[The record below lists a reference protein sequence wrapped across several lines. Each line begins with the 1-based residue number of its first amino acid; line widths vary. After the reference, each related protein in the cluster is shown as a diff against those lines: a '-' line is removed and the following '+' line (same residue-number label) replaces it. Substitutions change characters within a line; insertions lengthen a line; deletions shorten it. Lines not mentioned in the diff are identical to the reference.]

1 MWRQRGWVGIGA
13 EITVAIVAFRS
24 AKGRSF
30 AERKTTLFYAPVLGC
45 VLAVLMVRS
54 LAAQENPAAND
65 PTGNAARDETGS
77 DEDAREAAVVARFVA
92 VLEKNPRRGTALD
105 KVYAFQVEHGS
116 LDKFIQTYRE
126 KAASTEG
133 PSPSAAMIVGLLES
147 LRGEEAAAAKAFE
160 NAERLAP
167 ENSLASYY
175 LGQTLV
181 LLGQPDK
188 AIEAFERAIARQP
201 ARADLLEM
209 FQALGRVHQRTAR
222 NEKALDV
229 WSRLEQQ
236 FPNDERVQEQIA
248 TTLLEEEAFD
258 AALPRFEKL
267 AQLVKDRGRQLA
279 FRMEAADIRVRLG
292 QTEAAL
298 KEFEA
303 LLGQL
308 NPDHWIYRDV
318 RRRIEA
324 IYLRTEDRAGLA
336 TYYEAWLVKHPDD
349 LDAIVRVAK
358 TYTALGRDESASEWL
373 ERGVKLAPSRKE
385 LRRALI
391 DRLLEARQ
399 VSKALAHF
407 EQLDRDE
414 PNHSDTLRDW
424 GRAILKD
431 SSRDGTARR
440 QAAATVWRK
449 LSEARPMD
457 ALVASQVGDLLRQAE
472 MIDEAVEQYR
482 RAITL
487 APEATQYREY
497 LGEYFHSLKR
507 PDDALATWR
516 PMAEGDQHT
525 AANVGRLAEVLA
537 GFGYVEEAV
546 TNYAD
551 ACRLDPKDFGRH
563 LKHIDLL
570 SRAERHD
577 EALVQLGLVEKLIAN
592 DEEREA
598 WLSRDL
604 RSLQAAGK
612 LKERI
617 AEAVVGWA
625 LLPVRSSPSL
635 PVGAKDEAKDKER
648 TGKSAHPT
656 ADQWYWLAR
665 AYEVDGQRL
674 LAAQAVTK
682 ASQLAPRS
690 MPILRASARLHE
702 ARRDFTAAVEV
713 YARLVT
719 LDRRYRTEYLQKLAT
734 LERQLGHRDK
744 SLQAGRDLI
753 AAAPGNPELS
763 EFFAQLCFQLNA
775 VDEGLNA
782 LRRSVRANSTDP
794 MALVRLASAL
804 IERQRA
810 TEAIDLLWRA
820 FEKSQKLDDRLL
832 VVQKLIEASAVGSQQ
847 PRVIERLQRMQRE
860 RSQRREMTLCLA
872 QAYQALSNDTQAQ
885 AELETLLS
893 EEARD
898 PVLLAQLRQLAEKR
912 QDWTA
917 AANYQRE
924 VWQLTNDKRDRFLLA
939 GLLMRLD
946 QIDEAVELLVG
957 GESSKELTPDV
968 LTLLDGLYEAGKS
981 DMLLARLKPLR
992 ARFPDNWEL
1001 LYREGVALAGK
1012 NPDEAAKRF
1021 EAVLAMNLRHDE
1033 PALTGSSKAGVPA
1046 TSATGTQMPL
1056 VDRMVKIQ
1064 AIMQMTSLVRTAVRT
1079 GAVPSRPT
1087 PATSAPAR
1095 SGTSGSTARVFTP
1108 TQYLTQSR
1116 LYYVAPR
1123 DYGEGRLAA
1132 WGWLTSFAKKDR
1144 KDRDPEAM
1152 KARLEQLAS
1161 NATPQSLA
1169 DQYAIYR
1176 FLSDYAKAEQTA
1188 RLLAQHAEASLEE
1201 QALYLQ
1207 ELAQRHQPRQRVM
1220 ANGQRVLDQAAAAP
1234 LYAEELDEA
1243 LAIYRELAQKL
1254 NSPAVLSANLNTI
1267 LTELIMADRL
1277 ADASRLLNE
1286 EIAKATTAAQL
1297 NVLLMVGYRIQNS
1310 VLHWTN
1316 GRSAVAMTTDTLTRL
1331 LDRLIEFQNDDAAN
1345 RAAITAVMATT
1356 TVTVGGRIQM
1366 RAMPNYAGIV
1376 VQMHLN
1382 ANPLASHA
1390 QTFGLWSRFVRLSS
1404 FALAVRLKQPE
1415 GRSASATQ
1423 MVAVPMTATEISP
1436 LSLGAV
1442 FDRTGPTVLTAVWNR
1457 FYSGGKVPDGFF
1469 ADFESHAQSPD
1480 ASIAERILW
1489 LSSLG
1494 HLRWINNEQDVAL
1507 NAWSEAAALAP
1518 DVIELQL
1525 NLARLYERAGKTERA
1540 LEIAE
1545 AVQPTTNE
1553 WLVERDQMILRR
1565 ALAAENLPLA
1575 KVVAERLSV
1584 LKLSPHE
1591 VVPLAEQLV
1600 KFEMLDQAEVLLSQQ
1615 TPAPSAPTNVRSTV
1629 TSSRNT
1635 VTTYRSAV
1643 DVRAQ
1648 RVLLDIQL
1656 ARGRHDEASVTAL
1669 ALLKLLE
1676 TTDVRNLTVQQPGQG
1691 QIVTDTNGQ
1700 TYIMTTVN
1708 GRPNLQPVNSRTAQP
1723 QISVPEYREHI
1734 FKALHKTGR
1743 LAAMIDDAEAK
1754 LKESPRNEALVA
1766 TLMSYHKVT
1775 GNTERIGEL
1784 TVRQLEIDQDRP
1796 EKRYTSIINLL
1807 NLGRVDEAAALT
1819 KLMLESS
1826 PDYFAPRCRD
1836 LIVRFKSK
1844 QELRKLAKVFES
1856 FDWSRYDQHPGVRPT
1871 IIELLTAEVETE
1883 DIGTKLFL
1891 AAWASRPEL
1900 RYDLLS
1906 RTPDGAWWKRP
1917 EFAEGLRRLPIPSKE
1932 EDLTNQ
1938 WSTFGRAVKKSAAK
1952 PNDPGTLPEAAAF
1965 VTVLNRMLTIEA
1977 DRDQLKTL
1985 ASDVEKARQQF
1996 PNWKAGEVLL
2006 ALIDLRRGRVAAGR
2020 DSLVALLPTMRPVM
2034 KTSPL
2039 IPWEI
2044 ANELARHDESFDAA
2058 VQYYEAALHERGI
2071 EAWTASSSPVRGII
2085 QTLAERGRKTDARRM
2100 LLALLP
2106 ANVQRGGDLSQLP
2119 SAIELNVAQW
2129 IGRELRG
2136 IGYPIDAIHIYQG
2149 ALERTESKSYGNGGH
2164 DPRTDLQSSLLIAFK
2179 ELQPAALLDYF
2190 AAVGDA
2196 APQLDLQLFVTELT
2210 TPSVRLRSRWT
2221 PLLEAI
2227 ATNADHTATLKSLL
2241 AKACERHPDDLSTR
2255 ILATQLALLTK
2266 DEPGAKSLVNQLVR
2280 YAEEHPLEP
2289 LSKSTITATM
2299 QRRASQPHL
2308 ALWLIARAAW
2318 TVPELK
2324 ADAEKLATA
2333 ALAAANQQ
2341 SDAKYAEAIT
2351 TEQTELAKAKD

>member
-1 MWRQRGWVGIGA
+1 MWRRSVWVG
-13 EITVAIVAFRS
+13 
-24 AKGRSF
+24 
-30 AERKTTLFYAPVLGC
+30 C
-45 VLAVLMVRS
+45 VWAVLTVRS
-54 LAAQENPAAND
+54 LAAQEAPVANG
-65 PTGNAARDETGS
+65 PSEKLTRDKTAP

-105 KVYAFQVEHGS
+105 KVYAFQVEQGS
-116 LDKFIQTYRE
+116 LDKFIQSFRT
-126 KAASTEG
+126 KATATSE
-133 PSPSAAMIVGLLES
+133 PSAASAAMIVGLLES

-160 NAERLAP
+160 TAERLAP

-181 LLGQPDK
+181 LQGQPDK

-201 ARADLLEM
+201 ARTDLLEM
-209 FQALGRVHQRTAR
+209 FQTLGRVHQRTAR

-229 WSRLEQQ
+229 WNRLEQQ

-267 AQLVKDRGRQLA
+267 AQSVKDRGRQLA

-298 KEFEA
+298 KEFES

-358 TYTALGRDESASEWL
+358 VYAALGRDESASAWI

-391 DRLLEARQ
+391 DRLLEARK
-399 VSKALAHF
+399 VSEALAHF

-414 PNHSDTLRDW
+414 PNNSDTLRDW

-431 SSRDGTARR
+431 FSRDGAARR
-440 QAAATVWRK
+440 QAAAAVWRK
-449 LSEARPMD
+449 LSEARPKD

-472 MIDEAVEQYR
+472 MTDEAVEEYR
-482 RAITL
+482 RAIAL

-497 LGEYFHSLKR
+497 LGEFFHLLKR
-507 PDDALATWR
+507 PEDALATWR
-516 PMAEGDQHT
+516 PMAEGNQRT

-537 GFGYVEEAV
+537 GFGYVEEAI

-551 ACRLDPKDFGRH
+551 ACRLDPKDFGLH
-563 LKHIDLL
+563 LKHVDLL
-570 SRAERHD
+570 ARAERHD
-577 EALVQLGLVEKLIAN
+577 EAITQLAAVEKLVAN

-617 AEAVVGWA
+617 AAARRE
-625 LLPVRSSPSL
+625 S
-635 PVGAKDEAKDKER
+635 
-648 TGKSAHPT
+648 

-665 AYEVDGQRL
+665 AYEVDSQRL
-674 LAAQAVTK
+674 LAAQSVTK
-682 ASQLAPRS
+682 ANQLAPRS
-690 MPILRASARLHE
+690 IPILRASARMLE
-702 ARRDFTAAVEV
+702 ARRDFTAAVEI

-719 LDRRYRTEYLQKLAT
+719 LDRRYRTEYLQQLAT

-782 LRRSVRANSTDP
+782 LRRSIRANSGDP
-794 MALVRLASAL
+794 LALVRLASAL
-804 IERQRA
+804 VERQRA
-810 TEAIDLLWRA
+810 SEAIDLLWRA

-832 VVQKLIEASAVGSQQ
+832 VVQKLIEASTAGSQQ

-872 QAYQALSNDTQAQ
+872 QAYQALGNDTQAQ
-885 AELETLLS
+885 TELETLLT
-893 EEARD
+893 EETRD
-898 PVLLAQLRQLAEKR
+898 PALLAQLRQLAEKR
-912 QDWTA
+912 RDWTA

-957 GESSKELTPDV
+957 GESSKELTADV
-968 LTLLDGLYEAGKS
+968 LRLLDGLYEAGQS
-981 DMLLARLKPLR
+981 DVLLARLKPLR

-1001 LYREGVALAGK
+1001 LYREGVALASK
-1012 NPDEAAKRF
+1012 NPEEATKRF

-1033 PALTGSSKAGVPA
+1033 PALTGSLNTGVSPA
-1046 TSATGTQMPL
+1046 SATGTQMPL
-1056 VDRMVKIQ
+1056 VDRIAKIQ
-1064 AIMQMTSLVRTAVRT
+1064 TIMMMTSLVRTAVRT
-1079 GAVPSRPT
+1079 SAVPARPT

-1095 SGTSGSTARVFTP
+1095 SGTPGSTARVFTA
-1108 TQYLTQSR
+1108 TQYQTQSR

-1169 DQYAIYR
+1169 DQYAIHR

-1188 RLLAQHAEASLEE
+1188 RKLAQHIEATLEE
-1201 QALYLQ
+1201 KTLYLQ
-1207 ELAQRHQPRQRVM
+1207 ALAQRHQPRQRVM
-1220 ANGQRVLDQAAAAP
+1220 ANGQVVQDQPSTAP
-1234 LYAEELDEA
+1234 LYEEELDEA
-1243 LAIYRELAQKL
+1243 LAIYRELAQKT
-1254 NSPAVLSANLNTI
+1254 NSPAVLSAHLNTI
-1267 LTELIMADRL
+1267 VTELAL
-1277 ADASRLLNE
+1277 AGKRDEANTLLDE
-1286 EIAKATTAAQL
+1286 EIAKATTATQL
-1297 NVLLMVGYRIQNS
+1297 SGVLMVGYRIQ
-1310 VLHWTN
+1310 
-1316 GRSAVAMTTDTLTRL
+1316 AMGVNRIDGKTKLVMATSTLIRL
-1331 LDRLIEFQNDDAAN
+1331 LDRLIEFQHTAAAN
-1345 RAAITAVMATT
+1345 PVAVSSVMATT
-1356 TVTVGGRIQM
+1356 STTAGGRIQT
-1366 RAMPNYAGIV
+1366 RAMPNYAGNV
-1376 VQMHLN
+1376 VQLHLTEN
-1382 ANPLASHA
+1382 AGLSSEQA
-1390 QTFGLWSRFVRLSS
+1390 FRLWSRFVKLSS
-1404 FALAVRLKQPE
+1404 FPLAVRLKQPE
-1415 GRSASATQ
+1415 GRSASAAQ

-1442 FDRTGPTVLTAVWNR
+1442 FDQTGPTILTAVWNR
-1457 FYSGGKVPDGFF
+1457 FYSGGKVADGFF
-1469 ADFESHAQSPD
+1469 ADFKSHAHSPD
-1480 ASIAERILW
+1480 SSPAERILW
-1489 LSSLG
+1489 LASLG

-1507 NAWSEAAALAP
+1507 QAWSEAAALAP

-1525 NLARLYERAGKTERA
+1525 NLARLYERAGKTQRA

-1545 AVQPTTNE
+1545 AIQPTTNE

-1565 ALAAENLPLA
+1565 ALAAENTPLA
-1575 KVVAERLSV
+1575 KATAERLSV
-1584 LKLSPHE
+1584 LKLNPHE

-1600 KFEMLDQAEVLLSQQ
+1600 KFEMLDQAEALLSQH
-1615 TPAPSAPTNVRSTV
+1615 TPAPLTQQTTQPTTRSTASGNRNAV
-1629 TSSRNT
+1629 TANR
-1635 VTTYRSAV
+1635 AMP
-1643 DVRAQ
+1643 DVRAP

-1656 ARGRHDEASVTAL
+1656 ARGRHEEATQTAL

-1676 TTDVRNLTVQQPGQG
+1676 TTDVRNLTAQQPGQG
-1691 QIVTDTNGQ
+1691 QIVTDVNGQ

-1723 QISVPEYREHI
+1723 QISVLEYREHI
-1734 FKALHKTGR
+1734 FRALHKTGK
-1743 LAAMIDDAEAK
+1743 LTEMIDDAEAK

-1796 EKRYTSIINLL
+1796 DKRYTSIVNLL
-1807 NLGRVDEAAALT
+1807 NLGRVDEAVALT
-1819 KLMLESS
+1819 KLFLESS

-1836 LIVRFKSK
+1836 LIFRFKSK

-1856 FDWSRYDQHPGVRPT
+1856 FDWTRYDQHPGVRPT

-1883 DIGTKLFL
+1883 DIGTKLFV

-1900 RYDLLS
+1900 RYELLS
-1906 RTPDGAWWKRP
+1906 RTPDGEWWKRP

-1932 EDLTNQ
+1932 EDITNQ
-1938 WSTFGRAVKKSAAK
+1938 WSAFGRAVKKPVAK
-1952 PNDPGTLPEAAAF
+1952 PNDPGTSSDGAAF

-1985 ASDVEKARQQF
+1985 ASDVEKAQQQF

-2044 ANELARHDESFDAA
+2044 ANELVRHDMSFDAA
-2058 VQYYEAALHERGI
+2058 VSYYEAALHERGI

-2085 QTLAERGRKTDARRM
+2085 QTLAERGRKADARRM

-2136 IGYPIDAIHIYQG
+2136 IGYAIDAIHIYQG
-2149 ALERTESKSYGNGGH
+2149 ALERTEGKSYGNGGH

-2227 ATNADHTATLKSLL
+2227 ATNADHTAALQSLL
-2241 AKACERHPDDLSTR
+2241 AKACERYPDDLSTR

-2266 DEPGAKSLVNQLVR
+2266 DDPVAKSLVSQLVR
-2280 YAEEHPLEP
+2280 HVEEHPLEP

-2299 QRRASQPHL
+2299 QRRASQPRL

-2318 TVPELK
+2318 TVPDLK
-2324 ADAEKLATA
+2324 ADAAKLATA
-2333 ALAAANQQ
+2333 ALDAASQQ

-2351 TEQTELAKAKD
+2351 TEQAELAKAKD

>member
-1 MWRQRGWVGIGA
+1 MWRQCRWA
-13 EITVAIVAFRS
+13 
-24 AKGRSF
+24 
-30 AERKTTLFYAPVLGC
+30 GC
-45 VLAVLMVRS
+45 VWAGLLVLLVRS
-54 LAAQENPAAND
+54 LAAQEAPTAKADRAKAAEK
-65 PTGNAARDETGS
+65 AARDETAS
-77 DEDAREAAVVARFVA
+77 DDEAREAAVVARFVA

-105 KVYAFQVEHGS
+105 KVYAFQVERGS
-116 LDKFIQTYRE
+116 LDQFLQSFRAR
-126 KAASTEG
+126 AARATEPG
-133 PSPSAAMIVGLLES
+133 AAAAAMIVGLLES

-167 ENSLASYY
+167 ENSLASFY

-181 LLGQPDK
+181 LLGQSDK

-201 ARADLLEM
+201 ARADLLEV
-209 FQALGRVHQRTAR
+209 FQALGRVHQRTAH
-222 NEKALDV
+222 NDKALDV
-229 WSRLEQQ
+229 WNRLEQQ

-267 AQLVKDRGRQLA
+267 AQSVKDRGRQLA

-292 QTEAAL
+292 QTETAL
-298 KEFEA
+298 KEFES

-308 NPDHWIYRDV
+308 NPDHWIYREV

-336 TYYEAWLVKHPDD
+336 TYYEAWIVKHPDD

-414 PNHSDTLRDW
+414 PNNSDTLRDW

-440 QAAATVWRK
+440 QAAAIVWRK
-449 LSEARPMD
+449 LSEARPKE
-457 ALVASQVGDLLRQAE
+457 ALIASQVGDLLRQAE
-472 MIDEAVEQYR
+472 MTDEAIEQYR
-482 RAITL
+482 RAIKL

-497 LGEYFHSLKR
+497 LGEFFHLLKR

-516 PMAEGDQHT
+516 PMAEGNQRT

-537 GFGYVEEAV
+537 GFGYVEEAI

-551 ACRLDPKDFGRH
+551 ACRLDPKDFGLQ

-570 SRAERHD
+570 ARAERHD
-577 EALVQLGLVEKLIAN
+577 EALAQLGLVEKLIAN

-617 AEAVVGWA
+617 AAATVGWA

-635 PVGAKDEAKDKER
+635 PVEAKDDAKDKER
-648 TGKSAHPT
+648 TGRSAHPT
-656 ADQWYWLAR
+656 ADNWYWLAR
-665 AYEVDGQRL
+665 AYEVDSQRL

-682 ASQLAPRS
+682 ASQLAPRAI
-690 MPILRASARLHE
+690 PILRASARMLE
-702 ARRDFTAAVEV
+702 ARRDFTTAVEI

-719 LDRRYRTEYLQKLAT
+719 LDRRYRTEYLQQLAT
-734 LERQLGHRDK
+734 LERQLGHREK
-744 SLQAGRDLI
+744 ALQAGRDLI
-753 AAAPGNPELS
+753 AAAPGNPELA

-794 MALVRLASAL
+794 LALVRLASAL
-804 IERQRA
+804 VERQRA
-810 TEAIDLLWRA
+810 SEAIDLLWRA

-832 VVQKLIEASAVGSQQ
+832 VVQKLIEASAAASQQ

-872 QAYQALSNDTQAQ
+872 QAYQAMGNDTQAQ
-885 AELETLLS
+885 TELETLLS
-893 EEARD
+893 EETRD
-898 PVLLAQLRQLAEKR
+898 PALLAQLRQLAEKR
-912 QDWTA
+912 RDWTA

-924 VWQLTNDKRDRFLLA
+924 VWQLTHDKRDRFLLA

-957 GESSKELTPDV
+957 GESSQELTADV
-968 LTLLDGLYEAGKS
+968 LKLLDGLYEAGQS
-981 DMLLARLKPLR
+981 DVLLARLKPLR

-1001 LYREGVALAGK
+1001 LYREGVALASK
-1012 NPDEAAKRF
+1012 HPEEATKRF

-1033 PALTGSSKAGVPA
+1033 PALSGASKAGVTA
-1046 TSATGTQMPL
+1046 ANATGTQMPF
-1056 VDRMVKIQ
+1056 VDRMARIPT
-1064 AIMQMTSLVRTAVRT
+1064 IMMMTSLVRTTVRT

-1095 SGTSGSTARVFTP
+1095 SGTSGSTARVFTA
-1108 TQYLTQSR
+1108 TQYQTQSR
-1116 LYYVAPR
+1116 LLYIAPR

-1132 WGWLTSFAKKDR
+1132 WGWLTSFAKKGR

-1152 KARLEQLAS
+1152 QARVEQLELS
-1161 NATPQSLA
+1161 STPQSLA
-1169 DQYAIYR
+1169 DQYAIHR
-1176 FLSDYAKAEQTA
+1176 FLSADAKAEKAA
-1188 RLLAQHAEASLEE
+1188 RKLAQHADANVEE
-1201 QALYLQ
+1201 KTLYLQ
-1207 ELAQRHQPRQRVM
+1207 ALAQRHQPRQRVM
-1220 ANGQRVLDQAAAAP
+1220 TNGQMVVDQPAAAP

-1254 NSPAVLSANLNTI
+1254 NSPATLSANLNTI
-1267 LTELIMADRL
+1267 LTELAL
-1277 ADASRLLNE
+1277 AGKRDEANSLLDE
-1286 EIAKATTAAQL
+1286 EIAKASTATQL
-1297 NVLLMVGYRIQNS
+1297 NVVLMVGYRIQAMGVNRIDGKTKL
-1310 VLHWTN
+1310 V
-1316 GRSAVAMTTDTLTRL
+1316 MTTSTLIRL
-1331 LDRLIEFQNDDAAN
+1331 LDRLIEFQNAGAAN
-1345 RAAITAVMATT
+1345 PTAVAPVIATIST
-1356 TVTVGGRIQM
+1356 TAVGRIQT
-1366 RAMPNYAGIV
+1366 RAMPNHAGNV
-1376 VQMHLN
+1376 VQLHLTEN
-1382 ANPLASHA
+1382 AGLSSEQA
-1390 QTFGLWSRFVRLSS
+1390 FELWSRFVKLSS
-1404 FALAVRLKQPE
+1404 FPLAVRLKQPE
-1415 GRSASATQ
+1415 GRSVVSMQMAAVQMSAN
-1423 MVAVPMTATEISP
+1423 EISP

-1442 FDRTGPTVLTAVWNR
+1442 FDQSGPTVLTAVWNR

-1494 HLRWINNEQDVAL
+1494 HLRWINNEQDLAL
-1507 NAWSEAAALAP
+1507 QAWSEAAALAP

-1525 NLARLYERAGKTERA
+1525 NLAQLYERAGQTKRA
-1540 LEIAE
+1540 LAIAA

-1553 WLVERDQMILRR
+1553 WLVERDQLILRR

-1575 KVVAERLSV
+1575 KATAERLSV
-1584 LKLSPHE
+1584 LKLNPHE

-1600 KFEMLDQAEVLLSQQ
+1600 KFEMLDQAEVLLSQH
-1615 TPAPSAPTNVRSTV
+1615 THAPPVPTNVRSTV

-1635 VTTYRSAV
+1635 ITTYRNSV
-1643 DVRAQ
+1643 DIRAQ

-1656 ARGRHDEASVTAL
+1656 AKGRHDEATVTAL
-1669 ALLKLLE
+1669 ALLKVLE
-1676 TTDVRNLTVQQPGQG
+1676 TTDVRNLVAQQG
-1691 QIVTDTNGQ
+1691 QVVTSTNGQ

-1708 GRPNLQPVNSRTAQP
+1708 GRSHLQPVNSRTVQSES
-1723 QISVPEYREHI
+1723 SVPEYREHI
-1734 FKALHKTGR
+1734 FKALHKTGK
-1743 LAAMIDDAEAK
+1743 LAEMIAEAEAK
-1754 LKESPRNEALVA
+1754 FLASPRNEVLLA
-1766 TLMSYHKVT
+1766 TLMSYHKIT
-1775 GNTERIGEL
+1775 GNAERIGEL

-1796 EKRYTSIINLL
+1796 DKRYTSIINLL
-1807 NLGRVDEAAALT
+1807 NLDRVDEAAALT

-1836 LIVRFKSK
+1836 LITRFKSK
-1844 QELRKLAKVFES
+1844 QALRKLAKVFES

-1883 DIGTKLFL
+1883 DIGTKLFV

-1900 RYDLLS
+1900 RYELLS
-1906 RTPDGAWWKRP
+1906 RTPDGDWWKRP

-1938 WSTFGRAVKKSAAK
+1938 WSAFGRAVKKPAAK
-1952 PNDPGTLPEAAAF
+1952 PNDHGTSSEGGAF
-1965 VTVLNRMLTIEA
+1965 VTVLNRLLTIEA

-1985 ASDVEKARQQF
+1985 ASDVEQARQQF

-2006 ALIDLRRGRVAAGR
+2006 ALIDLRRERVTAGR
-2020 DSLVALLPTMRPVM
+2020 DSLVALLPTLRPVM
-2034 KTSPL
+2034 ETSPL

-2044 ANELARHDESFDAA
+2044 ANELARHDLSFDAA
-2058 VQYYEAALHERGI
+2058 ISYYEAALHERGI

-2106 ANVQRGGDLSQLP
+2106 ANVQRGGDLTQLP

-2136 IGYPIDAIHIYQG
+2136 ICFTIDAIHVYQG
-2149 ALERTESKSYGNGGH
+2149 ALDRTEGKSYGNGGH

-2179 ELQPAALLDYF
+2179 ELQLAALLDYF

-2210 TPSVRLRSRWT
+2210 TPNVRLRSRWT

-2227 ATNADHTATLKSLL
+2227 ATNAQDADTLKSLL
-2241 AKACERHPDDLSTR
+2241 AKACERHPDELSPL
-2255 ILATQLALLTK
+2255 ILGTQLALFTK
-2266 DEPGAKSLVNQLVR
+2266 DEPGAKSLVGKLVR
-2280 YAEEHPLEP
+2280 HVEEHPLGSP
-2289 LSKSTITATM
+2289 STMPTTATM
-2299 QRRASQPHL
+2299 QRRAPQPRI

-2324 ADAEKLATA
+2324 AEAETLADA
-2333 ALAAANQQ
+2333 ALAAARQQ
-2341 SDAKYAEAIT
+2341 SDAKFAEAIT
-2351 TEQTELAKAKD
+2351 AERAELTMAKE